1 MTEAVTIEK
10 VEVLDLSDE
19 VEDGDAGFFVGVY
32 AAGHCGWYGPVH
44 ADHVNYVER
53 YLTHRLIGC
62 SPFEHKKAVE
72 VLCRQP
78 SSLMDQRRRSWAIGT
93 LDCAIWDLH
102 GKLLNRPVVDLLAS
116 HPTTVVPAYGS
127 WLRFD
132 LASADALSTV
142 EAVSADG
149 WAFTKWGLRGE
160 LGDAARL
167 AELAIQVSQSAVNL
181 VAFDAL
187 QTWDV
192 DLAVDLC
199 HLVRRLPIV
208 WIEDPIPY
216 ECFRDYRRIAE
227 CGVPLSLGEYFTIDD
242 ERIGQYD
249 LGQLRALTID
259 VVGFG
264 GITRVLGLVPLARQ
278 LGVMISPHGRSL
290 MPAIHLAAAYS
301 DVFQSVE
308 YQLQWEPR
316 RQRLYAERCLPTHG
330 EFHVPSTSGLGTT
343 PRRPY
348 ARNRH

>member
-1 MTEAVTIEK
+1 MTATVTIEK
-10 VEVLDLSDE
+10 IEVLDLSDE

-32 AAGHCGWYGPVH
+32 AAGHSGWYGPVH
-44 ADHVNYVER
+44 ADHVSYIER
-53 YLTHRLIGC
+53 YLMHRLIGC
-62 SPFEHKKAVE
+62 SPFEHQKAVE
-72 VLCRQP
+72 VLRGHP
-78 SSLMDQRRRSWAIGT
+78 SPVVDQRCRSWAIGT

-102 GKLLNRPVVDLLAS
+102 GKLLSMPVVDLLTS
-116 HPTTVVPAYGS
+116 HRITVVPAYGS

-149 WAFTKWGLRGE
+149 WAFTKWGLRSE

-167 AELAIQVSQSAVNL
+167 AKLAIQVSQSAVNQ

-187 QTWDV
+187 QTWDL
-192 DLAVDLC
+192 DLAMEFC
-199 HLVRRLPIV
+199 HSVRRLPIV
-208 WIEDPIPY
+208 WIEDPLPY
-216 ECFRDYRRIAE
+216 ECITSYRRIAE
-227 CGVPLSLGEYFTIDD
+227 CGVPLSVGEYFTIDD
-242 ERIGQYD
+242 KRIDQFD
-249 LGQLRALTID
+249 IAQLRALTID

-264 GITRVLGLVPLARQ
+264 GITRVLGLVLLARQ

-316 RQRLYAERCLPTHG
+316 RQRLYAEGCLPVHG
-330 EFHVPSTSGLGTT
+330 ELHVPSTSGLGTT
-343 PRRPY
+343 PRRPD
-348 ARNRH
+348 ARNCH